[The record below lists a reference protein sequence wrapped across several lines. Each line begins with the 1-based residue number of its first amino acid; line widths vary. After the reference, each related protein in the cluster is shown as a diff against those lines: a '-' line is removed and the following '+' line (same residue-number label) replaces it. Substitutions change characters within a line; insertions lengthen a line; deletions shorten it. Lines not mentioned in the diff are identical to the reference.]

1 MKSPVGYSKVKFMNH
16 RELIRVDSIKK
27 HFDVASKIWFTHKYV
42 KAVDN
47 ISFSIEEGETVSLVG
62 ESGCGKTTLGRLIL
76 RLIEPTSGSVFFMGE
91 DLQQMDQEQMRKI
104 RRNMQIIFQ
113 NPFASLNPR
122 KTVNQIL
129 RQPYRI
135 HENFGT
141 GEALRQKVFE
151 LMETVE
157 LTPPSLYID
166 RYPHEF
172 SGGQRQRIGIARA
185 IASKPK
191 FIVADE
197 PVSALDMSVRAQ
209 ILNLMKD
216 LQARFGMTY
225 LFITHDLSV
234 VRSISTKVIVMYLG
248 ELIEVAPV
256 KAVFADPKHPYTKAL
271 LSATPIPNPRKA
283 RERHRI
289 VLKGDVPSPIDPPSG
304 CRFHTRCPE
313 CMPICIEKA
322 PPKVNLGSDEQIHE
336 VNCWLYN

>member
-1 MKSPVGYSKVKFMNH
+1 MNH
-16 RELIRVDSIKK
+16 HELVEIDSIKK
-27 HFDVASKIWFTHKYV
+27 YFILGGKFQFRRKHL

-47 ISFSIEEGETVSLVG
+47 VSFSIREGETLSLVG

-76 RLIEPTSGSVFFMGE
+76 RLIEPTSGNVLFMGKN
-91 DLQQMDQEQMRKI
+91 LTQMYQEQLRKI
-104 RRNMQIIFQ
+104 RKDMQIIFQ

-122 KTVNQIL
+122 KTVYQIL
-129 RQPYRI
+129 SQAYRI
-135 HENFGT
+135 YENFGT
-141 GEALRQKVFE
+141 GEALRQEVFE

-185 IASKPK
+185 IALKPK

-216 LQARFGMTY
+216 LQSRFCLTY

-234 VRSISTKVIVMYLG
+234 VRSISTRVMVMYLG
-248 ELIEVAPV
+248 KLIEVAPV
-256 KAVFADPKHPYTKAL
+256 KEMFEDPKHPYTIGL

-283 RERHRI
+283 RERQRI
-289 VLKGDVPSPIDPPSG
+289 FLKGEVPSPIDPPSG
-304 CRFHTRCPE
+304 CGFHPRCPE
-313 CMPICIEKA
+313 CMPICTEEA
-322 PPKVNLGSDEQIHE
+322 PPHGNVGNDDKAHE
-336 VNCWLYN
+336 VSCWLYK

>member
-1 MKSPVGYSKVKFMNH
+1 MKSPVGYSRVKFMDQC
-16 RELIRVDSIKK
+16 ELVRVDSIKK
-27 HFDVASKIWFTHKYV
+27 YFNVGGKFRFTRKNL

-47 ISFSIEEGETVSLVG
+47 ISFSIKEGETLSLVG

-76 RLIEPTSGSVFFMGE
+76 GLIGLTSGSVFFLGE
-91 DLQQMDQEQMRKI
+91 NVHQMNREQMRKT
-104 RRNMQIIFQ
+104 RRDMQIIFQ

-122 KTVNQIL
+122 KTVYQIL
-129 RQPYRI
+129 SQAYRTY
-135 HENFGT
+135 ENFNKGA
-141 GEALRQKVFE
+141 ALREKVSE

-157 LTPPSLYID
+157 LTPPPLYID

-185 IASKPK
+185 ITLKPK

-216 LQARFGMTY
+216 LQARFGLTY

-234 VRSISTKVIVMYLG
+234 VRSISTRVIVMYLG
-248 ELIEVAPV
+248 KLIEVAPV
-256 KAVFADPKHPYTKAL
+256 KKMFEDPKHPYTIGL

-289 VLKGDVPSPIDPPSG
+289 ILKGEVPSPIDPPSG
-304 CRFHTRCPE
+304 CRFHPRCPE
-313 CMPICIEKA
+313 CMSICTEEL
-322 PPKVNLGSDEQIHE
+322 PPRINLGSDDMIHE
-336 VNCWLYN
+336 VSCWLYR

>member
-1 MKSPVGYSKVKFMNH
+1 MNH

-27 HFDVASKIWFTHKYV
+27 YFDVVSKIGFTHKYL

-47 ISFSIEEGETVSLVG
+47 ISLSIEEGETVSLVG

-129 RQPYRI
+129 SQACLI
-135 HENFGT
+135 WENFG
-141 GEALRQKVFE
+141 GEIALRKKVYE
-151 LMETVE
+151 LMETVN

-209 ILNLMKD
+209 ILKLMKD

-248 ELIEVAPV
+248 KLIEVAQV
-256 KAVFADPKHPYTKAL
+256 KEIFENAKHPYTKAL

-283 RERHRI
+283 RERERI
-289 VLKGDVPSPIDPPSG
+289 ILKGDVPSPMDPPSG

-313 CMPICIEKA
+313 CMPICTEKA